1 MSKRSKACEISKEV
15 KLKVY
20 ERDKHICVVCGKY
33 VTWHNSC
40 CHYISRAGTYEGSGL
55 GIEENILTLC
65 NNCHYRYDNTSLRP
79 VLKEYLKNYLK
90 SKYDN
95 WNEENLVYNKWR
107 N

>member
-1 MSKRSKACEISKEV
+1 MSKRSKACEIPKEV

-20 ERDKHICVVCGKY
+20 ERDQHKCVVCGKW

-40 CHYISRAGTYEGSGL
+40 CHYISRAGTYEGCGL

-79 VLKEYLKNYLK
+79 VIKEYLKNYLQ
-90 SKYDN
+90 SKYYG
-95 WNEENLVYNKWR
+95 WNEEKLVYNKWR
-107 N
+107 F